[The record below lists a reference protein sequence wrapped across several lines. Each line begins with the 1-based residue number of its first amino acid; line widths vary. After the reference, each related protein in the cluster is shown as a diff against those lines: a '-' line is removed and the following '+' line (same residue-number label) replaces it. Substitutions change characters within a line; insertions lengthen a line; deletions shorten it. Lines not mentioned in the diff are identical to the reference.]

1 MKKSTIMYLLIFI
14 AIVLFV
20 VYMFNFRMSVLS
32 AGSSSSSS
40 SSNAKKEDFYPGFS
54 SDGLTNPY
62 VSQFSNW

>member
-1 MKKSTIMYLLIFI
+1 MKKTTIMYLLIFI

-20 VYMFNFRMSVLS
+20 VYVLNFRMSVSS
-32 AGSSSSSS
+32 AGSSSSS